1 MSEQVRVVVERMISK
16 YLLQFDGKEINIRE
30 ETCPI
35 KKLQSIIE
43 LDFLIV
49 IKYVQKLN

>member
-35 KKLQSIIE
+35 KKLQSII
-43 LDFLIV
+43 DYFLIV